1 LEKLGVALMLLG
13 VACGGLALAIALTAG
28 SSPATGV
35 LIIAGGLTFF
45 GGVAASPFDGGPTSG
60 G

>member
-1 LEKLGVALMLLG
+1 LEKLGVTLMLLG
-13 VACGGLALAIALTAG
+13 VACGGLGLTIALTAG

-45 GGVAASPFDGGPTSG
+45 GGLAVGPFDTGPTSG